1 MLFLIKL
8 SPEITIKSRVVRR
21 RFTRQLR
28 KNLHR
33 VLSELDDQILVHRQW
48 DVIEVERAGSGGT
61 KLMQIE
67 ERLRNIPGVAQI
79 NCVEKHPLPSM
90 SDMLEL
96 TKAVYCEV
104 LKGKTFAVRCKRSG
118 DHSFSSVDIERF
130 VGGGLNEKCNTGGV
144 KLKHPEVTV
153 NLEIRGEFFYIV
165 KTKIQGLGGLPLGCQ
180 DSVLSLI
187 SGGFDSSVSSYLCI
201 KRGLQTHYCFFNFG
215 GSTHEFAVKEV
226 ALFLWMKFHSS
237 HRVKFITVPF
247 EGVVEEIL
255 NKTDGSQMGVILKR
269 MMYRAADLVAAKLGL
284 YSFVT
289 GESVAQVSSQTLA
302 NLSVIDD
309 VSQSLILRPLCASDK
324 QEIINIAREIG
335 TEQFSQSIPE
345 YCAVISKK
353 PTTKAR
359 KDRIEKKESRLD
371 QSILIKA
378 VGAAKFQVITEVMSD
393 LYPTESEVEIVES
406 VQEGSI
412 VIDIRHPSEQEIS
425 PLLLD
430 EKIKS
435 INIPFYSLSSQFNEL
450 TPDKN
455 YLLYCERGMMSRLH
469 AIHLMEQGFENVSV
483 LELKTPQN

>member
-21 RFTRQLR
+21 RLTRQLR
-28 KNLHR
+28 RNLHR
-33 VLSELDDQILVHRQW
+33 VLIELDDQIQVQSQW
-48 DVIEVERAGSGGT
+48 DAIEVETEGSGGT
-61 KLMQIE
+61 KPMQIE

-79 NCVEKHPLPSM
+79 NCVEKHPLPPIG
-90 SDMLEL
+90 DMLEL
-96 TKAVYCEV
+96 TKAAHCEG

-130 VGGGLNEKCNTGGV
+130 IGGGLNAECSTGGV
-144 KLKHPEVTV
+144 KLKRPEVTV

-165 KTKIQGLGGLPLGCQ
+165 KTKNQGLGGLPLGCQ

-255 NKTDGSQMGVILKR
+255 NKTDDSHMGVILKR

-284 YSFVT
+284 DSFAT

-335 TEQFSQSIPE
+335 TELFSQSIPE
-345 YCAVISKK
+345 YCSVISKK

-359 KDRIEKKESRLD
+359 KDRIEKEESRFD
-371 QSILIKA
+371 QSILSRA
-378 VGAAKFQVITEVMSD
+378 VGAAKFQVITEVMND
-393 LYPTESEVEIVES
+393 LYPTESEVKIVES

-412 VIDIRHPSEQEIS
+412 VIDIRHPSEQEIN

-450 TPDKN
+450 AQGKD
-455 YLLYCERGMMSRLH
+455 YLLYCEKGMMSRLH
-469 AIHLMEQGFENVSV
+469 ATHLMEQGFENVSV
-483 LELKTPQN
+483 LELKTP